1 MQCELHWVEVIKL
14 DNRTVE
20 VIKFNDN
27 NTTNIT
33 QRIRTSTS

>member
-27 NTTNIT
+27 NTI
-33 QRIRTSTS
+33 IKKYYLLKS